1 MVPGTFVA
9 SYGSGLKLPKQD
21 GRPWAAVWTRHWYK
35 HIEVS
40 PTKSDC
46 IHTRIND
53 ITTTNKSK
61 ENNQHQPTT
70 NKPTQGKLCH
80 NRTIPLY
87 QCHFP
92 ILNKKHGSMKIS
104 TVHDRKTNGP
114 YYKNQVV
121 PGTTWATRLVKSNNG
136 LCVQSNCRCWLSL
149 HAKAFVCDA
158 GTVGPFSGCR
168 GCPPILLMLVLMFSK
183 REVPVL
189 VLVSPLKFPAQNG
202 RARAR
207 HKPSF
212 CAGQGFAQKMGLGS
226 VIL

>member
-121 PGTTWATRLVKSNNG
+121 PGTTWATRLVKSNTVMVYVSSRTAGVGCLCMPRHLFVMQELLG
-136 LCVQSNCRCWLSL
+136 LSV
-149 HAKAFVCDA
+149 DA
-158 GTVGPFSGCR
+158 VVALRF
-168 GCPPILLMLVLMFSK
+168 F
-183 REVPVL
+183 
-189 VLVSPLKFPAQNG
+189 
-202 RARAR
+202 
-207 HKPSF
+207 
-212 CAGQGFAQKMGLGS
+212 
-226 VIL
+226 